1 MLLAAADAVA
11 GLVKVD
17 RPGAGLLP
25 DVENMRAT
33 SATVAVAVAR
43 QAATDGVAPARLD
56 NPVQAVRDAMWETA
70 YPELEA
76 K

>member
-1 MLLAAADAVA
+1 LLAAAEAVA
-11 GLVKVD
+11 GLVDVA
-17 RPGAGLLP
+17 RPGAALLP

-43 QAATDGVAPARLD
+43 QAAKDGVAQADLD
-56 NPVQAVRDAMWETA
+56 DPIQSVQEAMWQAA
-70 YPELEA
+70 YLDLGV